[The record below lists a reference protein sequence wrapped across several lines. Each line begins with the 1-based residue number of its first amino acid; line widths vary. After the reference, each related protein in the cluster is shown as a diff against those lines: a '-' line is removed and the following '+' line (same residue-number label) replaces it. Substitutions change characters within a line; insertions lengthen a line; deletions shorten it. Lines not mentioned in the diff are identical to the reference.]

1 MTDPIFVSYFSP
13 GYESVAL
20 RLRDSLET
28 LDLPHRIDGIP
39 DQGGWAPNV
48 RYRTSFLRQML
59 DLHPGRP
66 IVWIDADALV
76 RKRPELFWHLDA
88 DLAACRWEWPDRPLD
103 EILAGTV
110 YLANND
116 RSRAF
121 LDVWES
127 SRAETGSE
135 MDEPALKLAIERMPD
150 LRFVSLP
157 VEYTFIFDIHRGF
170 FPEADPVIEHFQ
182 ESRKQRA

>member
-1 MTDPIFVSYFSP
+1 M
-13 GYESVAL
+13 
-20 RLRDSLET
+20 
-28 LDLPHRIDGIP
+28 
-39 DQGGWAPNV
+39 
-48 RYRTSFLRQML
+48 
-59 DLHPGRP
+59 
-66 IVWIDADALV
+66 
-76 RKRPELFWHLDA
+76 
-88 DLAACRWEWPDRPLD
+88 D

-121 LDVWES
+121 LAVWES

-182 ESRKQRA
+182 ESRKQRV